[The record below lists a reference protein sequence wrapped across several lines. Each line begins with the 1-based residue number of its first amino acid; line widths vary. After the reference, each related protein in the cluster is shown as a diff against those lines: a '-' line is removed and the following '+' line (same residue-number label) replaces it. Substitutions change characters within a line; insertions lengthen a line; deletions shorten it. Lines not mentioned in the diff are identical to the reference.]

1 MSKLDELIQ
10 ELCPNGVE
18 YKALEEVLTIKNG
31 RDYKKFNEGDI
42 PVYGS
47 G

>member
-18 YKALEEVLTIKNG
+18 YKALKDVLTIKNG
-31 RDYKKFNEGDI
+31 GFENGKTNLENKRNNE
-42 PVYGS
+42 
-47 G
+47 